1 MSSINWTKK
10 ELKIYILLLC
20 ANANSVETAEEI
32 KLIKSKTDSK
42 TFDEIYKVF
51 SNHNEDE
58 SLEIIDDNIHQ
69 HEYSDLELAE
79 IKREISELF
88 LIDNAVDMKEKN
100 ITRILDNIL
109 Y

>member
-58 SLEIIDDNIHQ
+58 S
-69 HEYSDLELAE
+69 
-79 IKREISELF
+79 EISELF